1 MKWTGLNELRESY
14 LSFFESKGC
23 LRHKSF
29 PLIPQND
36 KSLLLI
42 NAGMAP
48 LKPYFTKQEVPPRS
62 RMTTCQK
69 CVRTNDIENVGKTAR
84 HGTFFEM
91 LGNFSFGDYFKE
103 EAIAWAWEYITKVLE
118 IPEDRLY
125 VTVYQDDDEAE
136 RIWHEKV
143 GVPMERIK
151 RMGKEDNFWEAGIDG
166 PCGPCSE
173 IYFDRGKEY
182 GCGKPDCGV
191 GCDCDRYME
200 FWNLVFTQFERHE
213 DGSYTPLQQ
222 KNIDTGMG
230 LERLAALM
238 QGVDSIFDV
247 DTVKAIRDHIC
258 QIAGCEYGKEYKKDV
273 SIRVITDHIRT
284 VTFMASDG
292 VLPSNEGRG
301 YVMRRLLRRAVRHGK
316 LLGINGLFLKDL
328 VRTVVDCSKCEYSEL
343 EEKYD
348 YIVRLLT
355 NEERNFNETIDRGL
369 VILNGYIDEIFSK
382 HLSRVLDGKKVFSL
396 SDTYGF
402 PIDLTREILQERGI
416 ELDEEGFVKALAV
429 QKETARAARGDSKYM
444 GADETVFHK
453 ISREYSSKF
462 VGYDRLEDDVSID
475 YIATEDSLVDAAGAG
490 EEVYIVSSESPFYAE
505 SGGQAGDI
513 GYITT
518 KTGKCRVLDTQ
529 KAVGDKFAHRV
540 IVEEGAI
547 ESGEQAHFEVDREN
561 RLSIMRNH
569 SCAHLLQSALRRVL
583 GDHVHQAGQL
593 VTADRLRFDFS
604 HFAAMTQ
611 EELSAVE
618 ELVNSFILSAIPI
631 TTSEM
636 PIDEAKR
643 LGAMA
648 LFGEKYGD
656 TVRVVSMEDAS
667 IELCGGTHLDSTSK
681 IGLFKITSESGV
693 AAGVR
698 RIEAVTGKGVLDF
711 INRSLGLIN
720 ESAAA
725 LKLANPNDLARRC
738 HAVQEELR
746 ELERKNSAMSDAI
759 AELRS
764 SALLANVVIIDGI
777 KLVVSNVNGA
787 KPDDIRRMAESIR
800 SKGDDIVVVMA
811 CVNEGRVNLCAACGK
826 EAVSRGVP
834 AGKLVSRVASLIGGK
849 GGGRPETAMAGGGD
863 EEKLGAAMMQVD
875 DILREFLTAGK

>member
-1 MKWTGLNELRESY
+1 MAKSPNQKTKLLHLARMLLRQTDEDHPLTVAQIIGGLAR
-14 LSFFESKGC
+14 
-23 LRHKSF
+23 
-29 PLIPQND
+29 
-36 KSLLLI
+36 
-42 NAGMAP
+42 A
-48 LKPYFTKQEVPPRS
+48 
-62 RMTTCQK
+62 
-69 CVRTNDIENVGKTAR
+69 DIK
-84 HGTFFEM
+84 
-91 LGNFSFGDYFKE
+91 
-103 EAIAWAWEYITKVLE
+103 
-118 IPEDRLY
+118 
-125 VTVYQDDDEAE
+125 AE
-136 RIWHEKV
+136 RKSIYDDLEALRLFGLDVQCRK
-143 GVPMERIK
+143 
-151 RMGKEDNFWEAGIDG
+151 GKAPGWFIG
-166 PCGPCSE
+166 S
-173 IYFDRGKEY
+173 R
-182 GCGKPDCGV
+182 
-191 GCDCDRYME
+191 E
-200 FWNLVFTQFERHE
+200 FE
-213 DGSYTPLQQ
+213 
-222 KNIDTGMG
+222 
-230 LERLAALM
+230 
-238 QGVDSIFDV
+238 
-247 DTVKAIRDHIC
+247 
-258 QIAGCEYGKEYKKDV
+258 
-273 SIRVITDHIRT
+273 
-284 VTFMASDG
+284 
-292 VLPSNEGRG
+292 LPE
-301 YVMRRLLRRAVRHGK
+301 VK
-316 LLGINGLFLKDL
+316 LLMD
-328 VRTVVDCSKCEYSEL
+328 
-343 EEKYD
+343 
-348 YIVRLLT
+348 
-355 NEERNFNETIDRGL
+355 
-369 VILNGYIDEIFSK
+369 
-382 HLSRVLDGKKVFSL
+382 
-396 SDTYGF
+396 
-402 PIDLTREILQERGI
+402 
-416 ELDEEGFVKALAV
+416 AV
-429 QKETARAARGDSKYM
+429 QSTR
-444 GADETVFHK
+444 F
-453 ISREYSSKF
+453 I
-462 VGYDRLEDDVSID
+462 
-475 YIATEDSLVDAAGAG
+475 
-490 EEVYIVSSESPFYAE
+490 
-505 SGGQAGDI
+505 
-513 GYITT
+513 
-518 KTGKCRVLDTQ
+518 TQ
-529 KAVGDKFAHRV
+529 KKSDALIRKL
-540 IVEEGAI
+540 
-547 ESGEQAHFEVDREN
+547 ESLA
-561 RLSIMRNH
+561 S
-569 SCAHLLQSALRRVL
+569 
-583 GDHVHQAGQL
+583 VHQAGQL

-643 LGAMA
+643 VGAMA

-875 DILREFLTAGK
+875 DILREFLAAGK